1 MEFDSFH
8 KIGIVIRDM
17 RLGKGISQ
25 EELSKMSGIS
35 VRTISRIESGLSG
48 NLHTIEMIFKVLK

>member
-1 MEFDSFH
+1 MELNSFH
-8 KIGIVIRDM
+8 KIGLVIRDM
-17 RLGKGISQ
+17 RLKKGLSQ

-48 NLHTIEMIFKVLK
+48 NLHTIKMIFNVLE